1 MHTCELLPLGA
12 GEEVAVEG
20 LCPHGDFSP
29 FPLRKPHFES
39 SASDEVPVAYSGDWS
54 KFKEMGNKDL

>member
-39 SASDEVPVAYSGDWS
+39 SASDEVPVAYSGD
-54 KFKEMGNKDL
+54 